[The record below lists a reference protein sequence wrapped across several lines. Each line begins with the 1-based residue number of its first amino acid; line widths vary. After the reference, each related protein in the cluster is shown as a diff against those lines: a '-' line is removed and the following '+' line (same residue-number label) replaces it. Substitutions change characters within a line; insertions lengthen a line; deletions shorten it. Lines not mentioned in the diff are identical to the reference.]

1 MATARIKRITR
12 FHPPWCFSM
21 APSLVHRHAIL
32 FLDHINLDKV
42 AKWAMKSKKKA
53 VQATKP
59 IMRIVT
65 NTPNQNAPIGPSA
78 SIFIS
83 VMLPTKRFNDMITAR
98 AAPIHS
104 PNVFPIPASERL
116 YPMFSF

>member
-1 MATARIKRITR
+1 
-12 FHPPWCFSM
+12 M

-78 SIFIS
+78 SISIS
-83 VMLPTKRFNDMITAR
+83 VMLPTKGINDMITAR

-104 PNVFPIPASERL
+104 PKCIPNPCLGVAVTRRFHFNTLMIFYNLLSH
-116 YPMFSF
+116 